1 MEVHEA
7 ITVCYKAGVKVYPDL
22 INGKHY
28 MTVEFN
34 KIKEVEKNPISQK
47 AIAKAHVAKY
57 IEIAKKILIKKNKC

>member
-1 MEVHEA
+1 MELHDATTICER
-7 ITVCYKAGVKVYPDL
+7 AGVKVYPDL

-34 KIKEVEKNPISQK
+34 KIKEVDKNPTSNK